1 MDFQEMMQKSRDH
14 LLAENKRLKD
24 SCDEEVR
31 EISQEVRELEA
42 DNQSL
47 RRQRDA
53 LGFFQMKKKKD
64 IDAVLEK
71 YSVHISE
78 LNRKK
83 DELISNTDS
92 RIQKNNR
99 NLAII
104 DGKKG
109 GIVEF
114 GTAPFSHGKEPLK
127 WAILSCTNQKMRMI
141 CMNTVGLFSYGMAT
155 KWLCQEFLNK
165 AFSTEERQ
173 AVDPEVSVPTSEEAT
188 VNGSRHVVPT
198 KALRDHVIEQQQEDG
213 RRFMYNNLQ
222 IQNGIKSQLENCEP
236 YWLVTHNLRDGFA
249 NYVGRGW
256 EGDWI
261 CARIGAG
268 APFGVRPVITVDR
281 FELIRSD

>member
-92 RIQKNNR
+92 RIQKTTGIWQ
-99 NLAII
+99 LLTE
-104 DGKKG
+104 KK
-109 GIVEF
+109 VE
-114 GTAPFSHGKEPLK
+114 S
-127 WAILSCTNQKMRMI
+127 
-141 CMNTVGLFSYGMAT
+141 
-155 KWLCQEFLNK
+155 
-165 AFSTEERQ
+165 
-173 AVDPEVSVPTSEEAT
+173 
-188 VNGSRHVVPT
+188 
-198 KALRDHVIEQQQEDG
+198 
-213 RRFMYNNLQ
+213 
-222 IQNGIKSQLENCEP
+222 
-236 YWLVTHNLRDGFA
+236 
-249 NYVGRGW
+249 
-256 EGDWI
+256 
-261 CARIGAG
+261 
-268 APFGVRPVITVDR
+268 
-281 FELIRSD
+281 